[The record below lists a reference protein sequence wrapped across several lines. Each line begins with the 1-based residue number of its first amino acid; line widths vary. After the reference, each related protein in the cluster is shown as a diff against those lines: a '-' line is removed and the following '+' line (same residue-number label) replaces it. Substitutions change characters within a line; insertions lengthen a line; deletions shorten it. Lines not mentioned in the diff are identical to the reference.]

1 MVRCGA
7 ALLLL
12 PALLTGCAAPQQ
24 PQKTAQPPVTEV
36 EVEQPREQKQPEEKE
51 ILIAIDPG
59 HQSWEVNMSA
69 LEPNAPGSSVMKA
82 KATTGTAGTYS
93 GTYEYELNLDIA
105 QRLRQLLERRSID
118 SLLTREDN
126 QTAISNAERA
136 MVANEAEADLL
147 LRIHAN
153 GSEDPNVHGALALVP
168 SPQNPYNGSLSA
180 ESERIAR
187 TILDVYCRMTGFT
200 NLGIQYNDTMTGI
213 NWSERPVVILEMG
226 FMTNEGDD
234 LAMADDVFRQTMAAG
249 IAEGIEAYFDEE

>member
-1 MVRCGA
+1 
-7 ALLLL
+7 
-12 PALLTGCAAPQQ
+12 
-24 PQKTAQPPVTEV
+24 
-36 EVEQPREQKQPEEKE
+36 
-51 ILIAIDPG
+51 
-59 HQSWEVNMSA
+59 
-69 LEPNAPGSSVMKA
+69 
-82 KATTGTAGTYS
+82 
-93 GTYEYELNLDIA
+93 
-105 QRLRQLLERRSID
+105 
-118 SLLTREDN
+118 
-126 QTAISNAERA
+126 

-168 SPQNPYNGSLSA
+168 SPQNPYHGSLSA